1 MIPTPEPPTHNPEI
15 VPPGPSSAM
24 SAMPATSKVRP
35 KSRTTIRAA
44 PNAPVIGGSLD
55 GRRRVGA
62 WCDDHRG
69 PIRAAPPHRPRQLR
83 AVEPHREHR
92 VRAEQRR
99 VGHEPVERLATGVLE
114 EARVLG
120 VPPRAWGAGFLG
132 EAGVLVDLPAAEGS
146 EACHQVPAETAAPDD
161 EPEDHPLALDDAV
174 TREVG
179 SRDDD
184 HACSS

>member
-1 MIPTPEPPTHNPEI
+1 MITTPEPPTHNPEI

-24 SAMPATSKVRP
+24 SAMPATSRVRP

-62 WCDDHRG
+62 WCDDDRG
-69 PIRAAPPHRPRQLR
+69 PIRDDLDHRPRQLR

-114 EARVLG
+114 EARVL
-120 VPPRAWGAGFLG
+120 
-132 EAGVLVDLPAAEGS
+132 VDLPAARGRG
-146 EACHQVPAETAAPDD
+146 AAGGPGARGGAVVPGDPPPAGDRRPAIRFPPRPRLRTTSPKTI
-161 EPEDHPLALDDAV
+161 PL
-174 TREVG
+174 
-179 SRDDD
+179 
-184 HACSS
+184 

>member
-69 PIRAAPPHRPRQLR
+69 PIRDDLVHRPRQLR

-114 EARVLG
+114 EARGILEL
-120 VPPRAWGAGFLG
+120 A
-132 EAGVLVDLPAAEGS
+132 AAEGS
-146 EACHQVPAETAAPDD
+146 DACHQVPAETAAPDD